1 MSAGPLGER
10 ELDELDALL
19 AAEGLPEETMDLA
32 MLDGFLAALAAGPT
46 RIEPDI
52 WLPQVWGGDEA
63 AAQARHDFPADA
75 ARVEALAR
83 RHADFLLAEL
93 QAEPEAYTPILYT
106 AAEGGEIA
114 GIEEWC
120 VGFVLAM
127 NLDEAAW
134 QPMLDDAAAEEF
146 LAPILLHG
154 TEAGA
159 EELERKPELA
169 ARDAGFAATLA
180 DAVLDVYDYWTP
192 ERAARTT
199 VRLATP
205 KVGRNDPCPCGSGRK
220 FKKCCGAGQP

>member
-1 MSAGPLGER
+1 MSAGPLDER
-10 ELDELDALL
+10 ELDEIDALL
-19 AAEGLPEETMDLA
+19 AAEELPEETMDLA

-46 RIEPDI
+46 RIEADA
-52 WLPQVWGGDEA
+52 WLPEIWGGDEA
-63 AAQARHDFPADA
+63 AALARREFPAEA
-75 ARVEALAR
+75 ARIEALAR

-93 QAEPEAYTPILYT
+93 QAEPEGYTPILYT
-106 AAEGGEIA
+106 AADGVEIA

-120 VGFVLAM
+120 VGFVLGM

-134 QPMLDDAAAEEF
+134 QPLLDDAEAEEF

-159 EELERKPELA
+159 AELERDPALA
-169 ARDAGFAATLA
+169 AHDAGFAAALA
-180 DAVLDVYDYWTP
+180 DAVLAIYDYWTP

-199 VRLATP
+199 VRHEAP